1 MQKFLIMKKLTLI
14 ALLAFFGTANAQ
26 TETATTSPTAK
37 GNWIIGGSTNLGFN
51 SNKVTQKSGDY
62 SVDGQKTT
70 TFNVTPTVGYFV
82 IDNLAV
88 GLNLGYEV
96 QKQDASYDFNQ
107 TAKVTNTVF
116 SVIPS
121 VTYFIEADSKAFPY
135 ISAGAG
141 YAAIKTKIASTET
154 QNDNFFVWGGKAGL
168 AYFITPSI
176 AIDLGFNYQQL
187 STKYEETFSTAE
199 NKIIFKTL
207 GASIGFNFVL

>member
-1 MQKFLIMKKLTLI
+1 MKKLTLI
-14 ALLAFFGTANAQ
+14 AVMAFVANAHAQ
-26 TETATTSPTAK
+26 TEPVSPTTN
-37 GNWIIGGSTNLGFN
+37 GNWIIGGSTNLGFS
-51 SNKVTQKSGDY
+51 SNKVTQKLGSY

-70 TFNVTPTVGYFV
+70 TFNITPTVGYFV

-96 QKQDASYDFNQ
+96 QKYNEEYVYDQ
-107 TAKVTNTVF
+107 TAKVTNSLF

-141 YAAIKTKIASTET
+141 YALNSTKSDQNAAFKT
-154 QNDNFFVWGGKAGL
+154 NFFVWGGKAGL

-176 AIDLGFNYQQL
+176 AIDLGLNYQQL
-187 STKYEETFSTAE
+187 STKYEQAFNTPES
-199 NKIIFKTL
+199 KVIFKTL

>member
-1 MQKFLIMKKLTLI
+1 MKKLALI
-14 ALLAFFGTANAQ
+14 ALMAFVGNAHAQ
-26 TETATTSPTAK
+26 TETATTLPTAK

-96 QKQDASYDFNQ
+96 QKQDVSFDYNQ
-107 TAKVTNTVF
+107 TEKATNTVF

-176 AIDLGFNYQQL
+176 AIDLGLNYQQL

-199 NKIIFKTL
+199 NKVIFKTL

>member
-1 MQKFLIMKKLTLI
+1 MKKLTLI
-14 ALLAFFGTANAQ
+14 ALLAFFGTAHAQ
-26 TETATTSPTAK
+26 TETATTSPTTK

-51 SNKVTQKSGDY
+51 STKVTQKSGDY

-70 TFNVTPTVGYFV
+70 TFNVTPTIGYFV

-88 GLNLGYEV
+88 GFNLGYEV
-96 QKQDASYDFNQ
+96 QKQDVSFDYNQ
-107 TAKVTNTVF
+107 TEKVTNTVF

-141 YAAIKTKIASTET
+141 YAAVKTKVASTET

-176 AIDLGFNYQQL
+176 AIDLGLNYQQL
-187 STKYEETFSTAE
+187 STKYEQTSNIAE
-199 NKIIFKTL
+199 NKVIFKTL
-207 GASIGFNFVL
+207 GASIGFNFIL

>member
-1 MQKFLIMKKLTLI
+1 MKKLTLI

-26 TETATTSPTAK
+26 TETASTLPTAK

-62 SVDGQKTT
+62 SVDGQKNS

-176 AIDLGFNYQQL
+176 AIDLGLNYQQL

-199 NKIIFKTL
+199 NKVIFKTL

>member
-14 ALLAFFGTANAQ
+14 AALAFFGAANAQ

-70 TFNVTPTVGYFV
+70 TFNITPTVGYFV

-141 YAAIKTKIASTET
+141 YAAIKTKVASTET
-154 QNDNFFVWGGKAGL
+154 QNDNYFVWGGKAGL

-176 AIDLGFNYQQL
+176 AIDLGLNYQQL

>member
-1 MQKFLIMKKLTLI
+1 MKKLTLI
-14 ALLAFFGTANAQ
+14 AALAMVSAVQAQ
-26 TETATTSPTAK
+26 TEPVTTLPTAK

-51 SNKVTQKSGDY
+51 SNKATQKSGNY

-70 TFNVTPTVGYFV
+70 NFYVTPTVGYFV

-96 QKQDASYDFNQ
+96 QKYDALYDYNQ
-107 TAKVTNTVF
+107 TSKVTNTVF

-141 YAAIKTKIASTET
+141 YAAVKTKVASTET

-168 AYFITPSI
+168 AYFITPNI
-176 AIDLGFNYQQL
+176 AIDLGLNYQQL
-187 STKYEETFSTAE
+187 STKYEQTFSTAE
-199 NKIIFKTL
+199 NKVILKNL

>member
-1 MQKFLIMKKLTLI
+1 LQKFLIMKKLTLI

-26 TETATTSPTAK
+26 TETATTLPTAK

-51 SNKVTQKSGDY
+51 SNKATQKSGDY

-141 YAAIKTKIASTET
+141 YAAIKTKVASTET

-176 AIDLGFNYQQL
+176 AIDLGLNYQQL
-187 STKYEETFSTAE
+187 STKYEETFSTTE
-199 NKIIFKTL
+199 NKVIFKTL

>member
-1 MQKFLIMKKLTLI
+1 MKKLTLI

-51 SNKVTQKSGDY
+51 SNKATQKSGDY

-141 YAAIKTKIASTET
+141 YAAIKTKVASTET

-176 AIDLGFNYQQL
+176 AIDLGLNYQQL
-187 STKYEETFSTAE
+187 STKYEETFSTTE
-199 NKIIFKTL
+199 NKVIFKTL